1 MTDKFKN
8 YVDNIQEND
17 IKSLIISPL
26 IVLVIAQ
33 ILSIFLEMASFFIT
47 TFTSRIMY
55 NPTDYDTLISGTSFP
70 SLVVYTLL
78 LLAII
83 FLVKQNSNIKFSEIG
98 VNGEKGIE
106 YFCYGSLIGAFIVMI
121 IFYLLYF
128 SNSILFEINKNIVY
142 TDIFRIFLI
151 FFIIAL
157 ADQILV
163 RNYLL
168 TFFTK
173 MMGIRN
179 SVILISTLLF
189 LICFS
194 VAKWFKIPDIET
206 VIYLINIFLSYT
218 LFSLIYYFYGN
229 MWLLVGLSAFN
240 NFFQVVVFGSRLDT
254 VYAINPLIKLKI
266 IEKYSLL
273 NGGNYGFEAG
283 IYYTTLYL
291 AGILFM
297 IYKITSEKQT
307 EEDIWLN
314 Y

>member
-26 IVLVIAQ
+26 IVLVITQ

-83 FLVKQNSNIKFSEIG
+83 FLVKQNSSIKFSEIG

-173 MMGIRN
+173 MMGIKN
-179 SVILISTLLF
+179 SVILISTILF

-240 NFFQVVVFGSRLDT
+240 NFFQTVVFGSRLDT

-291 AGILFM
+291 SGILFM

-314 Y
+314 

>member
-8 YVDNIQEND
+8 YVDNIQENN

-266 IEKYSLL
+266 VEKYSLL

-291 AGILFM
+291 SGILFM

-314 Y
+314 

>member
-254 VYAINPLIKLKI
+254 VYAINPLIKLRI

-291 AGILFM
+291 SGILFM

-314 Y
+314 

>member
-26 IVLVIAQ
+26 IVLVITQ

-55 NPTDYDTLISGTSFP
+55 NPTNYDTLISGTSFP

-83 FLVKQNSNIKFSEIG
+83 FLVKQNSSIKFSEIG

-128 SNSILFEINKNIVY
+128 SKSILFEINKNIVY
-142 TDIFRIFLI
+142 TDILRIFLI

-218 LFSLIYYFYGN
+218 LFSLIYYFYGS

-240 NFFQVVVFGSRLDT
+240 NFFQTVVFGSRLDT

-314 Y
+314 

>member
-8 YVDNIQEND
+8 YVDNIQENN

-106 YFCYGSLIGAFIVMI
+106 YFCYGFLIGAFIVMI

-157 ADQILV
+157 TDQILV

-314 Y
+314 

>member
-26 IVLVIAQ
+26 IVLVITQ
-33 ILSIFLEMASFFIT
+33 ILSIFLEIASFFIT

-142 TDIFRIFLI
+142 TDILRIFLI

-291 AGILFM
+291 SGILFM

-314 Y
+314 

>member
-8 YVDNIQEND
+8 YVDNIQENN
-17 IKSLIISPL
+17 IKSLIISP
-26 IVLVIAQ
+26 IMVLVIAQ

-83 FLVKQNSNIKFSEIG
+83 FLVKQNSNIKFNEIG

-173 MMGIRN
+173 MMGIKN

-240 NFFQVVVFGSRLDT
+240 NFFQTVVFGSRLDT

-291 AGILFM
+291 SGILFM

-314 Y
+314 

>member
-8 YVDNIQEND
+8 YVDNIQENN
-17 IKSLIISPL
+17 IKSLIISP
-26 IVLVIAQ
+26 IMVLVIAQ

-151 FFIIAL
+151 FFILAL

-240 NFFQVVVFGSRLDT
+240 NFFQTVVFGSRLDT

-297 IYKITSEKQT
+297 IYKITSEKQI
-307 EEDIWLN
+307 EEDT
-314 Y
+314 

>member
-26 IVLVIAQ
+26 IVLVITQ

-83 FLVKQNSNIKFSEIG
+83 FLVKQNSSIKFSEIG

-151 FFIIAL
+151 FFILAL

-240 NFFQVVVFGSRLDT
+240 NFFQTVVFGSRLDT

-291 AGILFM
+291 SGILFM
-297 IYKITSEKQT
+297 IYKITSKKQT

-314 Y
+314 

>member
-26 IVLVIAQ
+26 IVLVITQ

-83 FLVKQNSNIKFSEIG
+83 FLVKQNSSIKFSEIG

-173 MMGIRN
+173 MMGIKN
-179 SVILISTLLF
+179 SVILISTILF

-240 NFFQVVVFGSRLDT
+240 NFFQTVVFGSRLDT

-314 Y
+314 

>member
-8 YVDNIQEND
+8 YVDNIQENN

-151 FFIIAL
+151 FFILVL

-291 AGILFM
+291 SGILFM
-297 IYKITSEKQT
+297 IYKITSEKQA

-314 Y
+314 

>member
-8 YVDNIQEND
+8 YVDNIQENN

-142 TDIFRIFLI
+142 TDILRIFLI
-151 FFIIAL
+151 FFILAL

-240 NFFQVVVFGSRLDT
+240 NFFQTVVFGSRLDT

-314 Y
+314 

>member
-151 FFIIAL
+151 FFILAL

-254 VYAINPLIKLKI
+254 VYAINPLIKLRI
-266 IEKYSLL
+266 VEKYSLL

-291 AGILFM
+291 SGILFM

-314 Y
+314 

>member
-83 FLVKQNSNIKFSEIG
+83 FLVKQNSSIKFSEIG

-240 NFFQVVVFGSRLDT
+240 NFFQTVVFGSRLDT
-254 VYAINPLIKLKI
+254 VYAINPLIKLRI

-291 AGILFM
+291 SGILFM
-297 IYKITSEKQT
+297 IYKITSKKQT

-314 Y
+314 

>member
-8 YVDNIQEND
+8 YVDNIQENN

-47 TFTSRIMY
+47 TFTSKIMY

-240 NFFQVVVFGSRLDT
+240 NFFQTVVFGSRLDT

-314 Y
+314 

>member
-8 YVDNIQEND
+8 YVDNIQENN

-240 NFFQVVVFGSRLDT
+240 NFFQTVVFGSRLDT
-254 VYAINPLIKLKI
+254 VYAINPLIKLRI

-297 IYKITSEKQT
+297 IYKITSKKQT

-314 Y
+314 

>member
-83 FLVKQNSNIKFSEIG
+83 FLVKQNSSIKFSEIG

-266 IEKYSLL
+266 VEKYSLL

-291 AGILFM
+291 SGILFM

-314 Y
+314 

>member
-83 FLVKQNSNIKFSEIG
+83 FLVKQNSSIKFSEIG

-128 SNSILFEINKNIVY
+128 SNSILFEINKNVVY
-142 TDIFRIFLI
+142 TDILRIFLI
-151 FFIIAL
+151 FFILAL

-291 AGILFM
+291 SGILFM
-297 IYKITSEKQT
+297 IYKITSEKQA

-314 Y
+314 

>member
-8 YVDNIQEND
+8 YVDNIQENN

-83 FLVKQNSNIKFSEIG
+83 FLVKQNSSIKFSEIG

-142 TDIFRIFLI
+142 TDILRIFLI

-291 AGILFM
+291 SGILFM

-314 Y
+314 

>member
-83 FLVKQNSNIKFSEIG
+83 FLVKQNSNIKFSEFG

-173 MMGIRN
+173 MMGIKN

-254 VYAINPLIKLKI
+254 VYAINPLIKLRI

-314 Y
+314 

>member
-83 FLVKQNSNIKFSEIG
+83 FLVKQNSSIKFSEIG

-173 MMGIRN
+173 MMGIKN
-179 SVILISTLLF
+179 SVILISTILF

-297 IYKITSEKQT
+297 IYKITSEKQI

-314 Y
+314 

>member
-83 FLVKQNSNIKFSEIG
+83 FLVKQNSNIKSSEIG

-291 AGILFM
+291 SGILFM

-314 Y
+314 

>member
-8 YVDNIQEND
+8 YVDNIQENN

-194 VAKWFKIPDIET
+194 VAKWFKISDIET

-266 IEKYSLL
+266 VEKYSLL

-314 Y
+314 

>member
-8 YVDNIQEND
+8 YVDNIQENN

-151 FFIIAL
+151 FFILAL

-297 IYKITSEKQT
+297 IYKITSEKQA

-314 Y
+314 

>member
-1 MTDKFKN
+1 MTNKFKN
-8 YVDNIQEND
+8 YVDNIQENN
-17 IKSLIISPL
+17 IKSLLISPL
-26 IVLVIAQ
+26 IVLVAVQ

-78 LLAII
+78 LFAII
-83 FLVKQNSNIKFSEIG
+83 FLVKRNSNIKFSEIG
-98 VNGEKGIE
+98 VNGGKGIE
-106 YFCYGSLIGAFIVMI
+106 YFCYGSLIGGFIVMI

-128 SNSILFEINKNIVY
+128 SNSVLFEINKNIVY
-142 TDIFRIFLI
+142 TDIFRIFFI
-151 FFIIAL
+151 FFILAL

-254 VYAINPLIKLKI
+254 VYAINPLIKLRI

-314 Y
+314 

>member
-8 YVDNIQEND
+8 YVDNIQENN

-78 LLAII
+78 LLTII

-151 FFIIAL
+151 FFILAL

-291 AGILFM
+291 SGILFM
-297 IYKITSEKQT
+297 IYKITSEKQV

-314 Y
+314 

>member
-266 IEKYSLL
+266 VEKYSLL

-291 AGILFM
+291 SGILFM
-297 IYKITSEKQT
+297 IYKITSEKQI

-314 Y
+314 

>member
-47 TFTSRIMY
+47 TFTSKIMY

-78 LLAII
+78 LLTII

-151 FFIIAL
+151 FFILAL

-314 Y
+314 

>member
-8 YVDNIQEND
+8 YVDNIQENN
-17 IKSLIISPL
+17 IKSLLTSPL

-83 FLVKQNSNIKFSEIG
+83 FLVKQNSSIKFSEIG

-297 IYKITSEKQT
+297 IYKITSEKQA

-314 Y
+314 

>member
-78 LLAII
+78 LLTII

-151 FFIIAL
+151 FFILAL

-179 SVILISTLLF
+179 LSTLLF

-291 AGILFM
+291 SGILFM

-314 Y
+314 

>member
-8 YVDNIQEND
+8 YVDNIQENN

-142 TDIFRIFLI
+142 TDILRIFLI

-297 IYKITSEKQT
+297 IYKITSEKQI

-314 Y
+314 

>member
-8 YVDNIQEND
+8 YVDNIQENN

-98 VNGEKGIE
+98 VNGGKGIE

-151 FFIIAL
+151 FFILAL

-254 VYAINPLIKLKI
+254 VYAINPLIKLRI

-314 Y
+314 

>member
-121 IFYLLYF
+121 IFYSLYF
-128 SNSILFEINKNIVY
+128 SKSILFEINKNIVY

-254 VYAINPLIKLKI
+254 VYAINPLIKLRI
-266 IEKYSLL
+266 VEKYSLL

-291 AGILFM
+291 SGILFM

-314 Y
+314 

>member
-8 YVDNIQEND
+8 YVDNIQENN

-55 NPTDYDTLISGTSFP
+55 NPTGYDTLISGTSFP

-83 FLVKQNSNIKFSEIG
+83 FLVKQNSSIKFSEIG

-121 IFYLLYF
+121 IFYSLYF

-240 NFFQVVVFGSRLDT
+240 NFFQTVVFGSRLDT

-314 Y
+314 

>member
-83 FLVKQNSNIKFSEIG
+83 FLVKQNSSIKFSEIG
-98 VNGEKGIE
+98 VNEEKGIE

-314 Y
+314 

>member
-8 YVDNIQEND
+8 YVDNIQENN

-142 TDIFRIFLI
+142 TDILRIFLI

-291 AGILFM
+291 SGILFM

-314 Y
+314 

>member
-8 YVDNIQEND
+8 YVDNIQENN
-17 IKSLIISPL
+17 IKSLIISP
-26 IVLVIAQ
+26 IMVLVIAQ
-33 ILSIFLEMASFFIT
+33 ILSIFLEMVSFFIT

-291 AGILFM
+291 SGILFM

-314 Y
+314 

>member
-83 FLVKQNSNIKFSEIG
+83 FLVKQNSSIKFSEIG

-128 SNSILFEINKNIVY
+128 SNSISFEINKNIIY

-151 FFIIAL
+151 FFILAL

-173 MMGIRN
+173 MMGIKN
-179 SVILISTLLF
+179 SVILISTILF

-240 NFFQVVVFGSRLDT
+240 NFFQIVVFGSRLDT

-314 Y
+314 

>member
-83 FLVKQNSNIKFSEIG
+83 FLVKQNSSIKFSEIG
-98 VNGEKGIE
+98 VNGEKEIE

-128 SNSILFEINKNIVY
+128 SNSISFEINKNIIY

-173 MMGIRN
+173 MMGIKN
-179 SVILISTLLF
+179 SVILISTILF

-254 VYAINPLIKLKI
+254 VYAINPLIKLRI

-314 Y
+314 

>member
-8 YVDNIQEND
+8 YVDNIQENN

-151 FFIIAL
+151 FFILAL

-254 VYAINPLIKLKI
+254 VYAINPLIKLRI
-266 IEKYSLL
+266 VEKYSLL

-297 IYKITSEKQT
+297 IYKITSEKQI
-307 EEDIWLN
+307 EEDT
-314 Y
+314 